1 MANKNVKKKGE
12 KVTSEKGKIA
22 DTAHDFYLYEREDG
36 RLVWKC
42 LYCGVEVETFEEAC
56 FFEDEPCEAKTRN
69 L

>member
-1 MANKNVKKKGE
+1 MSKKAE
-12 KVTSEKGKIA
+12 RR

-56 FFEDEPCEAKTRN
+56 FFEDDPCGED
-69 L
+69 